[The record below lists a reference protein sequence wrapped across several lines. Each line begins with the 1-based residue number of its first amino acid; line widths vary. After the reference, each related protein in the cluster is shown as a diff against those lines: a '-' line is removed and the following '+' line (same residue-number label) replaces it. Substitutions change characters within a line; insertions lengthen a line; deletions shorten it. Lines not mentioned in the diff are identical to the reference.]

1 MAGLEGACRELRRS
15 SEAEERAWGTRAN
28 LEGGDDMVRRRSSRR
43 WGILLGT
50 GFLLAAV
57 FTMVEGGAAPALAA
71 EFRLKGV
78 SNSRPQVQFKMWEWM
93 ETELPKRTNGRVNLE
108 VTSLPELGLTGFELV
123 RVMKAGLVDMADVLP
138 TYVSGDVPLIEGV
151 DLPGFFSLEEFDK
164 SHKAHVAWHKIMKAN
179 EAKLGGAFVGSY
191 AYAYQVLYSRK
202 PIQALTDLR
211 GLKVRVFGA
220 AQTDFIRAL
229 GGEPVSLPVAEVYT
243 ALERG
248 AVDAAITGTIAGFS
262 LKWYEVTKYM
272 VDLQIGPVMIALVVS
287 KRTWDKLPADLRKV
301 LEEVGADLT
310 VRGWDLARS
319 STLEGMEEN
328 KKKGMTWIPR
338 KPEWRAV
345 IQQAVQRSVLPGWL
359 KRAGADGKAA
369 FNEVRGHF
377 TGFVAP

>member
-1 MAGLEGACRELRRS
+1 MRRRGAIVLGAAFLS
-15 SEAEERAWGTRAN
+15 AVILGGAWGSPT
-28 LEGGDDMVRRRSSRR
+28 
-43 WGILLGT
+43 
-50 GFLLAAV
+50 
-57 FTMVEGGAAPALAA
+57 PASAA

-93 ETELPKRTNGRVNLE
+93 EAELPKRTNGQLKLE

-123 RVMKAGLVDMADVLP
+123 RVMRAGLVDMADVLP

-151 DLPGFFSLEEFDK
+151 DLPGFFSLEEFEK
-164 SHKAHVAWHKIMKAN
+164 SHKAHLAWHKLMKAN
-179 EAKLGGAFVGSY
+179 EAKLGGVFIGSY

-202 PIQALTDLR
+202 PIQSLSDLK

-220 AQTDFIRAL
+220 AQTDFVRAL

-262 LKWYEVTKYM
+262 LKWYEVTKHM
-272 VDLQIGPVMIALVVS
+272 VDLQIGPVMIALIVS
-287 KRTWDKLPADLRKV
+287 KRTWDKLPPDLRKA
-301 LEEVGADLT
+301 LEDVGTELT

-319 STLEGMEEN
+319 STQEGADEN
-328 KKKGMTWIPR
+328 KKKGMTWTPR
-338 KPEWRAV
+338 KPEWKPV
-345 IQQAVQRSVLPGWL
+345 IQEAVLRHVLPGWL

-369 FNEVRGHF
+369 FNELLAPF
-377 TGFVAP
+377 TGYTAP